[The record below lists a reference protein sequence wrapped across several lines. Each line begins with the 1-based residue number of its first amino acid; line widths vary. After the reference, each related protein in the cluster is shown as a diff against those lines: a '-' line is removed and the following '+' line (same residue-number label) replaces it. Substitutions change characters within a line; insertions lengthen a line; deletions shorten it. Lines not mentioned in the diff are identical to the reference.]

1 MCFPAPLRLHRR
13 FLSLGRVQQT
23 CWKATSVQRRGFRAK
38 LRRPAKLKD
47 LTSAGNIDIDAE
59 SVTASLRPQ
68 LDGLVE
74 SASKLAITT
83 RPIFCTLTQPS
94 LLVLQ
99 ICTLS
104 DPRPQ
109 SRLAA
114 IHRIGGWKDSPRF
127 FFERFSLRCQ
137 AFHVKSNRKLLFLYS
152 DGFSLPTPREMIAE
166 GKGAHRRLQID
177 REAANLNC
185 SADVDS

>member
-1 MCFPAPLRLHRR
+1 MWQWNACFSTAACSHPSIDLGTAVCVCFPARLRFNCR

-23 CWKATSVQRRGFRAK
+23 CWKAASVQRRGFRAK

-59 SVTASLRPQ
+59 SVTASLRPVFSSQ
-68 LDGLVE
+68 LDGLGE

-114 IHRIGGWKDSPRF
+114 IHRIGGWKDSRRKKI
-127 FFERFSLRCQ
+127 ERFSLRC
-137 AFHVKSNRKLLFLYS
+137 LFMS
-152 DGFSLPTPREMIAE
+152 SQTE
-166 GKGAHRRLQID
+166 
-177 REAANLNC
+177 NC
-185 SADVDS
+185 SSCIPTASLYQHRVK